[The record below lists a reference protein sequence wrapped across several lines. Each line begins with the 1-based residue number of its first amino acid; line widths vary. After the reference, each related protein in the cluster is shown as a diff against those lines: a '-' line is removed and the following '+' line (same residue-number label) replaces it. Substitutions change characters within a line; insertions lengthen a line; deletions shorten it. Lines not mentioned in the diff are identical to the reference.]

1 MNTPVV
7 KDAYSMIQQALSSIV
22 PPCVAE
28 QKEGYHYEV
37 WAVKEGRHLV
47 ASVTKHNHSVTLEF
61 SKEIPAYAMPK
72 IFSEYILLKMNDNR
86 RMDLHLVSN
95 ELHSDIREAIQAL
108 VRYYEEKGWY

>member
-61 SKEIPAYAMPK
+61 SKEIPADVMPK
-72 IFSEYILLKMNDNR
+72 IFSEYMLLKMNDNR
-86 RMDLHLVSN
+86 RMDLHIVSS

-108 VRYYEEKGWY
+108 IRYYEENGWY